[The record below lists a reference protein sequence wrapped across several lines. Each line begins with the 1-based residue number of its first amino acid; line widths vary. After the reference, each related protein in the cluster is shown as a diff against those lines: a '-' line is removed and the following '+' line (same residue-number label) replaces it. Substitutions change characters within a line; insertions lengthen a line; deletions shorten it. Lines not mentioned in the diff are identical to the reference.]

1 MKIDK
6 KTMVGLGIIVV
17 LLIVI
22 LFMVLN
28 DKKDKKREGATNKED
43 TEKTEEKEIVTEKE
57 NVDEL
62 RKTIDNMSNK
72 DVKDF
77 ITDENKTNFP
87 IIYKLC
93 QALKSYK
100 ENLDKIKKQNKSND

>member
-28 DKKDKKREGATNKED
+28 DKKDEKREGATNKED
-43 TEKTEEKEIVTEKE
+43 SEEKEIVTEKE
-57 NVDEL
+57 NIEEL

-100 ENLDKIKKQNKSND
+100 ENLVKIKKQNKSND